1 MSRARRQARWDDQTS
16 GCTEFDLLLGLV
28 GFHLRF
34 AQNAVVDH
42 FLEHVGDGSIT
53 PIQFST
59 LTLVDANP
67 GLTQT
72 ALSRAVGIE
81 RSSVVTVL
89 DGLER
94 RGLVER
100 RRRDRRAHALHLTT
114 AGTRLLGEL
123 KPQVRAHDA
132 AIAARLSAAEKRRL
146 VDMLDRLAADTP

>member
-1 MSRARRQARWDDQTS
+1 MSRARRQARWDDETS
-16 GCTEFDLLLGLV
+16 GRTDFDLLLGLV

-42 FLEHVGDGSIT
+42 FLEHVGDGSTT

-67 GLTQT
+67 GLSQT

-81 RSSVVTVL
+81 RSTAVTVL
-89 DGLER
+89 DGLEK

-100 RRRDRRAHALHLTT
+100 RRADRRSHALHLTV
-114 AGTRLLGEL
+114 AGETLLARL
-123 KPQVRAHDA
+123 KPQVRAHDR
-132 AIAARLSAAEKRRL
+132 AIAAGLDDDEKRHL
-146 VDMLDRLAADTP
+146 IDMLDRLATDTP